1 MKASGIKRL
10 KLQYDNLLSSFA
22 FQFQLA
28 QLHAGAAEKVRF
40 ALLLGKVPF
49 KDTRVAFAEWGEM
62 KASTPYGQ
70 LPVMVVDG
78 RGLHSFTFAT

>member
-1 MKASGIKRL
+1 M
-10 KLQYDNLLSSFA
+10 
-22 FQFQLA
+22 
-28 QLHAGAAEKVRF
+28 RF